1 MRSPDRTRYR
11 IVAVSLRPDDIVAA
25 DRIVDALRD
34 EGWPHAN
41 RSLVM
46 REALAAL
53 AESLRGRSSEEVF
66 RHFIDRRGRRIANTT
81 RPNSA
86 A

>member
-1 MRSPDRTRYR
+1 MRSPERTRYR
-11 IVAVSLRPDDIVAA
+11 IVAISLLPDDIVAA

-53 AESLRGRSSEEVF
+53 SESLRGQTAEGIF
-66 RHFIDRRGRRIANTT
+66 HHFIDRRGRRIPAASK
-81 RPNSA
+81 PNSA

>member
-11 IVAVSLRPDDIVAA
+11 IVAISLRPDDIVEA
-25 DRIVDALRD
+25 DRIVNALRD

-53 AESLRGRSSEEVF
+53 TESLRGRSSEEIF
-66 RHFIDRRGRRIANTT
+66 RQFIDRRGRRIPSQKPDPT
-81 RPNSA
+81 A

>member
-1 MRSPDRTRYR
+1 MRSPERTRYR
-11 IVAVSLRPDDIVAA
+11 IVAISLRPEDVVAA

-41 RSLVM
+41 RSLVI
-46 REALAAL
+46 REALTAL
-53 AESLRGRSSEEVF
+53 TESLGSRSSEEIF
-66 RHFIDRRGRRIANTT
+66 RHFIDRRGRRMPAPTK
-81 RPNSA
+81 PSSA